1 MEITSFII
9 QGRDKALLDGDYSTY
24 QSQLARRL
32 LKSRQKL
39 GIATRNRGKFSNKAK
54 ITSEE
59 IAQNNGYIYLALLT
73 SEHAWAQAMSM
84 KASHTNDQ
92 KGLVRSTRKHIVS
105 RLRKAAQNADNLVE
119 ALSETGS
126 VNDLLEVKGYAAMMH
141 GTINFEK
148 KAWESCLESFSTVRV
163 IYSALGAKAQD
174 DIYKDLISEIIDP
187 SIRFAAYRLNIPRTV
202 AIPAISK
209 KNFPTSDEALVADI
223 KKINP
228 KALEDDVETEKGV
241 PEAGG
246 APRTLTWR
254 SREVTIEDSQ
264 ISTAWGAVQS
274 AKSVLAETYEELDQ
288 SNPGEVAAAYDKI
301 LEATQDAVDATK
313 TAIDE
318 LRGEGVSQGDPRMQS
333 LQITRTAVNYEM
345 ISWRIGRNRVLTG
358 PHDGATEEYNLS
370 KHRRRTQLK
379 EQSAADG
386 SRELPSSGKLAKL
399 KEKAALYDGT
409 LQNLQTIR
417 ELPGVAADV
426 GLATKLD
433 VSVKY
438 FQALTSLAV
447 ARSHAIIGNV
457 SNALALIQH
466 ALNLSQDAAGEGTGS
481 ADSDDSAPLHVDLS
495 NDDIAFLIELLTGE
509 LQRHRAIVHIE
520 NLRKENSK
528 DSPTA
533 PLIERLHEYPSGGI
547 NLTSIVEFP
556 PKKAAIPVKPI
567 FLDVAWN
574 YIEYPGKTT
583 QAAAVATPAQAAPAP
598 SKPAEPQPAKKGWF
612 GFGRS

>member
-54 ITSEE
+54 ITSED

-105 RLRKAAQNADNLVE
+105 RLRKAVQIADNLVE

-148 KAWESCLESFSTVRV
+148 KAWEPCLESFSTVRV

-174 DIYKDLISEIIDP
+174 DIYKDLTSEIIDP
-187 SIRFAAYRLNIPRTV
+187 SIRFAAYRLNIPRTA
-202 AIPAISK
+202 AIPEISK
-209 KNFPTSDEALVADI
+209 KKFPTSDEALVADI
-223 KKINP
+223 NKINP
-228 KALEDDVETEKGV
+228 KALEDEVETEKGV
-241 PEAGG
+241 PEVGG

-301 LEATQDAVDATK
+301 LTATQDAVDATK

-379 EQSAADG
+379 DQSAADG

-433 VSVKY
+433 VSVRY

-466 ALNLSQDAAGEGTGS
+466 ALDLSQDAAGEGAGS
-481 ADSDDSAPLHVDLS
+481 ADSDGSAPLHVDLS
-495 NDDIAFLIELLTGE
+495 NDDITFLIELLTGE

-547 NLTSIVEFP
+547 NLASIVEFP

-574 YIEYPGKTT
+574 YIEYPGKAT
-583 QAAAVATPAQAAPAP
+583 QAAAATPAQAAPAP
-598 SKPAEPQPAKKGWF
+598 NKPAEPQPAKKGWF

>member
-32 LKSRQKL
+32 LKSRKKL

-59 IAQNNGYIYLALLT
+59 IAQNDGYIYLALLT

-105 RLRKAAQNADNLVE
+105 RLRKAAQNADQLVE
-119 ALSETGS
+119 ALSETES
-126 VNDLLEVKGYAAMMH
+126 VSDLLEVKGYAAMMH

-148 KAWESCLESFSTVRV
+148 KAWEPCLESFSTVRV

-209 KNFPTSDEALVADI
+209 KKFPTSDEALVADI
-223 KKINP
+223 NIINP
-228 KALEDDVETEKGV
+228 SALEDDVETEKGV
-241 PEAGG
+241 PEVGG

-274 AKSVLAETYEELDQ
+274 AKSLLAEKYEELDQ

-301 LEATQDAVDATK
+301 LTATQDAVDATK

-379 EQSAADG
+379 DQSAADG

-457 SNALALIQH
+457 SDALALIQH
-466 ALNLSQDAAGEGTGS
+466 ALSLSQDAAGEDTGS

-495 NDDIAFLIELLTGE
+495 NGDVKFLIELLTGE

-520 NLRKENSK
+520 NLQKENWK
-528 DSPTA
+528 DSPAA

-547 NLTSIVEFP
+547 NLASIVEFP

-574 YIEYPGKTT
+574 YIEYPGKTA
-583 QAAAVATPAQAAPAP
+583 QAAVATPAKAAPAP

>member
-59 IAQNNGYIYLALLT
+59 ITQNDGYIYLALLT

-126 VNDLLEVKGYAAMMH
+126 ATDLLEVKGYAAMMH

-148 KAWESCLESFSTVRV
+148 KAWEPCLESFSTVRV

-209 KNFPTSDEALVADI
+209 KKFPTSDEALVADI
-223 KKINP
+223 NKINP

-241 PEAGG
+241 PEVGG

-274 AKSVLAETYEELDQ
+274 AKSVLAETYEDLDQ

-301 LEATQDAVDATK
+301 LTATQDAVDATK

-358 PHDGATEEYNLS
+358 PHDGATEEYSLS

-379 EQSAADG
+379 DQSAADG

-466 ALNLSQDAAGEGTGS
+466 ALNLSKDAAGEGAGLT
-481 ADSDDSAPLHVDLS
+481 DSDDSAPLHVDLS

-547 NLTSIVEFP
+547 NLSSIVEFP

-583 QAAAVATPAQAAPAP
+583 QAAAATPAQAAPAP
-598 SKPAEPQPAKKGWF
+598 NKPAEPQPAKKGWF

>member
-105 RLRKAAQNADNLVE
+105 RLRKAAQNADQLVE

-126 VNDLLEVKGYAAMMH
+126 ASDLLEVKGYAAMMH

-148 KAWESCLESFSTVRV
+148 KAWEPCLESFSTVRV

-202 AIPAISK
+202 AISAISK
-209 KNFPTSDEALVADI
+209 KKFPTSDEALVADI

-241 PEAGG
+241 PEVGG

-274 AKSVLAETYEELDQ
+274 AKLVLAETYEELDQ

-301 LEATQDAVDATK
+301 LTATQDAVDATK

-379 EQSAADG
+379 DQSAADG

-495 NDDIAFLIELLTGE
+495 NDDIAFLIKLLTGE

-528 DSPTA
+528 DSPT

-547 NLTSIVEFP
+547 NLASIVEFP

-583 QAAAVATPAQAAPAP
+583 QAAAATPAQAAPAP
-598 SKPAEPQPAKKGWF
+598 NKPAEPQPAKKGWF